1 MKILD
6 LKKINKNCLKFKK
19 IICGI
24 NKKFNIGY
32 IAEEKISELEDCIF
46 DRKHLSWN
54 TEGKVLK
61 EWSDPEWS
69 LRKRK
74 VIKWSQV
81 CIIAAP
87 EGEKNWEKIVR

>member
-19 IICGI
+19 IICGL

-46 DRKHLSWN
+46 DRKHLS
-54 TEGKVLK
+54 
-61 EWSDPEWS
+61 
-69 LRKRK
+69 
-74 VIKWSQV
+74 
-81 CIIAAP
+81 
-87 EGEKNWEKIVR
+87 